1 MTMFSSLSAAFTGM
15 RGHTDAMQ
23 SISDNIVNIQTP
35 GYKHAHTRFNE
46 MIGEISRV
54 GNRITQAHMGS
65 APSTQFFIEKQGTI
79 EFTNR
84 ALDVAIQGRGF
95 FVTNTEETGTGSTE
109 LTRNGQMLNKSVNIG
124 GVDQLFLSD
133 VKGNVIMA
141 WPTDDTGAVQVGTD
155 LSSLEP
161 VRIDNNAFS
170 ITARASTT
178 ASLSMNLN
186 PDAVTGESFS
196 ADVQVFDDLGTGH
209 NINYSFAKT
218 ATLNTWELTATVSDG
233 TISTAMPITFTF
245 DESGLL
251 TTPTSQAL
259 DITYSNTGGGT
270 ATITTDFSN
279 MFQFAGDF
287 TLLDL
292 NSNGNAS
299 GLLDSINFS
308 ETGEI
313 IGNFSNGILRTIYK
327 LPIAIVTE
335 PNKMDLRFN
344 THYATNER
352 SGDISLFEA
361 DQTGLGDFVAGSL
374 EASTVDLT
382 TEFNNM
388 IIAQQSFAMNGQ
400 SFRAIDEMAQ
410 IASDLK
416 R

>member
-46 MIGEISRV
+46 MIGEVSRV
-54 GNRITQAHMGS
+54 ANRITQAHMGS
-65 APSTQFFIEKQGTI
+65 APSTQFFIDKQGTV

-84 ALDVAIQGRGF
+84 SLDVAIQGKGF
-95 FVTNTEETGTGSTE
+95 FVTNTSEDGTGELE
-109 LTRNGQMLNKSVNIG
+109 LTRNGQLLNKSVNIG

-133 VKGNVIMA
+133 VKGNVVMA
-141 WPTDDTGAVQVGTD
+141 WPTDDTGALQIGADVA
-155 LSSLEP
+155 SLEP

-170 ITARASTT
+170 ITARASTV
-178 ASLSMNLN
+178 ASLSVNLN
-186 PDAVTGESFS
+186 PGAVTGESFA
-196 ADVQVFDDLGTGH
+196 ADVGVFDDVGTGH

-218 ATLNTWELTATVSDG
+218 ATLNQWELTATVSDG
-233 TISTAMPITFTF
+233 TISTAMPITVNF
-245 DESGLL
+245 DETGQIVS
-251 TTPTSQAL
+251 PTSQAL
-259 DITYSNTGGGT
+259 DITYTNTGGGT

-279 MFQFAGDF
+279 MSQFAGDF

-292 NSNGNAS
+292 SSDGNAS
-299 GLLDSINFS
+299 GLLDSINFD
-308 ETGEI
+308 ETGEV
-313 IGNFSNGILRTIYK
+313 IGNFSNGVARTIYK
-327 LPIAIVTE
+327 LPIAIVPE
-335 PNKMDLRFN
+335 PNKLDLRFN
-344 THYATNER
+344 THYALTEG
-352 SGDISLFEA
+352 SGDISLFQA
-361 DQTGLGDFVAGSL
+361 DQTGLGDFIAGSL
-374 EASTVDLT
+374 EASTTDLA

-410 IASDLK
+410 IAGDLK

>member
-46 MIGEISRV
+46 MVGEI
-54 GNRITQAHMGS
+54 NRQANRTTQAHMGS
-65 APSTQFFIEKQGTI
+65 APSTQFFIDKQGTV
-79 EFTNR
+79 EFTGR

-95 FVTNTEETGTGSTE
+95 FVTNTDETGTGATE
-109 LTRNGQMLNKSVNIG
+109 LTRNGQLLNKTVNIG

-141 WPTDDTGAVQVGTD
+141 WPTDDTGALQIGTD
-155 LSSLEP
+155 LGSLQP
-161 VRIDNNAFS
+161 VRIDNNAFT
-170 ITARASTT
+170 ITASASTT

-186 PDAVTGESFS
+186 PDTATGETFS
-196 ADVQVFDDLGTGH
+196 ADIQVFDQTGTGH

-218 ATLNTWELTATVSDG
+218 AALNTWELTATVTDG
-233 TISTAMPITFTF
+233 NVTTAMPITFTF

-251 TTPTSQAL
+251 TSPTSQAL
-259 DITYSNTGGGT
+259 DLTYTNTGGGA

-279 MFQFAGDF
+279 MFQFSGNSA
-287 TLLDL
+287 LLDL

-299 GLLDSINFS
+299 GFLDSINFS
-308 ETGEI
+308 ETGEVV
-313 IGNFSNGILRTIYK
+313 GDFSNGIARTIYK

-335 PNKMDLRFN
+335 PNKMDLRQN
-344 THYATNER
+344 THYATNQR

-361 DQTGLGDFVAGSL
+361 DQTALGDFVGGSL
-374 EASTVDLT
+374 EASTADLAM
-382 TEFNNM
+382 EFNNM